1 MPKLVFLQDIPLRGD
16 DLVDRTYEYGSDKN
30 FNATYSVVNIY
41 DLQNNIIGEGRY
53 DFKIENRLGGF
64 ELTFNAVLKCSCIS
78 GLKSL

>member
-41 DLQNNIIGEGRY
+41 DLQNNIILCH
-53 DFKIENRLGGF
+53 K
-64 ELTFNAVLKCSCIS
+64 VLIF
-78 GLKSL
+78 GLKPSLLISFSIIL